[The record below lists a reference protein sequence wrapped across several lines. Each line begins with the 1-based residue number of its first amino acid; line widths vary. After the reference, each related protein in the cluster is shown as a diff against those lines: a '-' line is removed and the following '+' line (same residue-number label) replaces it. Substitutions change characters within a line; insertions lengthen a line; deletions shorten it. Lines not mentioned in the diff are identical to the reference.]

1 MLSFQ
6 IARFACAAFFPHS
19 TPSKSLQ
26 SQRTVRTT
34 KDRPLAALLAIG
46 ALMAF
51 LAVVV
56 ACLYS
61 GGAVAEPAQ
70 TRDRATTASG

>member
-1 MLSFQ
+1 M
-6 IARFACAAFFPHS
+6 
-19 TPSKSLQ
+19 
-26 SQRTVRTT
+26 RTT